1 MLLLLYYAVLLC
13 VTVQASQWPAG
24 DQMSSKE
31 LLAVCADE
39 HPRKVQMLKV
49 LTVGMVSDCTE
60 NLGCRPQG
68 WAVGMGRGGRALL
81 NPHLIF

>member
-1 MLLLLYYAVLLC
+1 
-13 VTVQASQWPAG
+13 
-24 DQMSSKE
+24 MSSKE

-60 NLGCRPQG
+60 NLGCGPQG